1 MSKAKTPNVILL
13 ADGARGEAA
22 AQYAIQHW
30 RQFIKPPEVA
40 SRGGFA
46 ACINIVAQGPT
57 HREYMEAAE
66 DLFRH
71 AVLVFK
77 GATYS
82 LAFVEGDV
90 FAYVP
95 GTDEAKEL
103 LA

>member
-1 MSKAKTPNVILL
+1 VSKAKTPNVILL
-13 ADGARGEAA
+13 ADGARGIAA
-22 AQYAIQHW
+22 AQHAVQSW

-40 SRGGFA
+40 SRGGFV
-46 ACINIVAQGPT
+46 ACINIVMQGPT

-66 DLFRH
+66 DLFQH
-71 AVLVFK
+71 ARLVFK
-77 GATYS
+77 GKTYTI
-82 LAFVEGDV
+82 AFVDGDV